1 MHFPEPRLFKE
12 LRKIQ
17 STFQREVDQYISAMH
32 SLGRIIDSVW
42 PSEEVAPSEGSTPT
56 AENQTRSGGL
66 IQRPRAVTP
75 PEDSHYV
82 PASRLYREHF
92 RSYRGFKRWLTR
104 TPENVVRRYR
114 PRPNRLMIHLADWQ
128 AYWRVVDEEA
138 WKRLDEAEARRE
150 VVRKRHVNP
159 RRQPETNISK
169 VVETTDAQ

>member
-1 MHFPEPRLFKE
+1 MKSIYDAILPVLQTELVIEETTDAIQTACELFRKSPEFTETERRLAE
-12 LRKIQ
+12 LRAK
-17 STFQREVDQYISAMH
+17 RESKTTRKPVT
-32 SLGRIIDSVW
+32 L
-42 PSEEVAPSEGSTPT
+42 PT
-56 AENQTRSGGL
+56 AENQTRS
-66 IQRPRAVTP
+66 
-75 PEDSHYV
+75 EDSHYV

-159 RRQPETNISK
+159 RRQPETNICK

>member
-17 STFQREVDQYISAMH
+17 STTQRAFDQYISALH
-32 SLGRIIDSVW
+32 SLVRISDSVW
-42 PSEEVAPSEGSTPT
+42 PSEEVAPSEGSTPMRV
-56 AENQTRSGGL
+56 E
-66 IQRPRAVTP
+66 IPP

-159 RRQPETNISK
+159 RRQPETNIFK
-169 VVETTDAQ
+169 VLETTDAQ